1 MSDVKEVKEIKLSA
15 AVTEMA
21 ARVRP
26 LLTMGDAGNLTAKD
40 GFLAASCE
48 GTDVTPEMVS
58 KVNDHLTT
66 LVSATYLAVGEEAR
80 EEFKKADHADKVT
93 ADIVLNKGLS
103 VGVVFPYSKEV
114 PNMDKDNPGFRT
126 VYGSGIAKLHMAATS
141 PTKGDFKKVRVLMSR
156 LITEDV
162 EAKK

>member
-1 MSDVKEVKEIKLSA
+1 MSDVKEIKLSA

-26 LLTMGDAGNLTAKD
+26 LLSMGEAGAVSAKD

-80 EEFKKADHADKVT
+80 EAFKQPNRPEKVS

-126 VYGSGIAKLHMAATS
+126 VYGSGIAKLHMGATS
-141 PTKGDFKKVRVLMSR
+141 PTKGDFKKTRILISR
-156 LITEDV
+156 LITADV
-162 EAKK
+162 EAAK